1 MTPTE
6 VPATPERTQLQA
18 LLEAAIF
25 ASPEPVSLKHLVR
38 ATGERPELI
47 QELLNSIAADYDRPE
62 HGIRLRSVGGGYQ
75 FSTKPEHDEGLKA
88 LAVNLRPPL
97 PMSKQTIETAA
108 VIAMLQPVTAK
119 QIRDAR
125 HVRNDNVL
133 KTLLRRKLVTP
144 AGRAH
149 TRGRPLQYRT
159 TQRFLI
165 EFGLNDLSELPTIE
179 EFRHLPGM
187 LVDPE

>member
-1 MTPTE
+1 ME
-6 VPATPERTQLQA
+6 FSEPAERTQLQA

-25 ASPEPVSLKHLVR
+25 ASPEPVSLKQLVR
-38 ATGERPELI
+38 ATGQRPELI
-47 QELLNSIAADYDRPE
+47 QQLLDSIAADYERAE
-62 HGIRLRSVGGGYQ
+62 HGIRLRAVGGGYQ
-75 FSTKPEHDEGLKA
+75 FSTKPEHHEGLKA
-88 LAVNLRPPL
+88 LSVNLRPPA
-97 PMSKQTIETAA
+97 PMSKQAVETAA

-133 KTLLRRKLVTP
+133 KTLLRRKLIAP

-165 EFGLNDLSELPTIE
+165 EFGLNDLSELPAVE
-179 EFRHLPGM
+179 EFWHRPGRV
-187 LVDPE
+187 LDPD

>member
-1 MTPTE
+1 MSPDDH
-6 VPATPERTQLQA
+6 AERTRLRA

-25 ASPEPVSLKHLVR
+25 ASPEPVSFKHLVR
-38 ATGERPELI
+38 AAGERPEVI
-47 QELLNSIAADYDRPE
+47 QDLLDSITADYERPE

-75 FSTKPEHDEGLKA
+75 FSTKPEHHEGLKE
-88 LAVNLRPPL
+88 LAFNLRPPL
-97 PMSKQTIETAA
+97 PMSEQAIETVA

-133 KTLLRRKLVTP
+133 RTLLRRKLVAP
-144 AGRAH
+144 AGRAR
-149 TRGRPLQYRT
+149 TRGRPLQYGT

-179 EFRHLPGM
+179 EFQHLPGM
-187 LVDPE
+187 LVDPD